1 MPVGGRPLP
10 RFFLLS
16 TIDGIHIFRYRKIAS
31 RAGADTPAQLQPK
44 PRRYPMAQAHSV
56 PSPIQAPI
64 TGATAKAST
73 KPRPADR
80 RYFIGGRTPGSS
92 MRDDKPAFPWL
103 RRNMCADVEREDL
116 PFGVATKDPNRR
128 WYEAIT
134 GRMPIGWHVVA
145 VCYATAAIFLGWWP
159 WNFFLLLLLFP
170 IRNKRVRFYAFRTTR
185 SNGPMRP
192 RVSCTCGSS
201 L

>member
-1 MPVGGRPLP
+1 
-10 RFFLLS
+10 
-16 TIDGIHIFRYRKIAS
+16 
-31 RAGADTPAQLQPK
+31 
-44 PRRYPMAQAHSV
+44 MAQADSV
-56 PSPIQAPI
+56 PTAVRAPI
-64 TGATAKAST
+64 TGVTAKAST

-80 RYFIGGRTPGSS
+80 RYFIGGRTRGSF
-92 MRDDKPAFPWL
+92 MGDDEAAFPRLW
-103 RRNMCADVEREDL
+103 RDMRAVEREDL
-116 PFGVATKDPNRR
+116 PLGVATKDPNRR

-159 WNFFLLLLLFP
+159 WNFLLLLFLFP

-192 RVSCTCGSS
+192 RVSCTRGSS